1 MLDVETL
8 SAADALGAARPRHIA
23 NRETMAQA
31 ARRVRAAVKVQS
43 LSPAL
48 GLQWANR
55 TYNPSRCP
63 IIADTL
69 RMMLTPWT
77 PDSTLRHLNLWRA

>member
-1 MLDVETL
+1 MGSIETL
-8 SAADALGAARPRHIA
+8 SAADALGATRPRHTA

-31 ARRVRAAVKVQS
+31 ARRVRAAVKAQS
-43 LSPAL
+43 LSPSL
-48 GLQWANR
+48 GILWANR

-77 PDSTLRHLNLWRA
+77 PESNLQHLDLWRA

>member
-8 SAADALGAARPRHIA
+8 SAADALGATRPRHTA

-31 ARRVRAAVKVQS
+31 ARRVRTAVKAQS
-43 LSPAL
+43 LSPGL
-48 GLQWANR
+48 GLLWAGR
-55 TYNPSRCP
+55 VYNPTRCP
-63 IIADTL
+63 IIAETL

>member
-1 MLDVETL
+1 MGSIETL
-8 SAADALGAARPRHIA
+8 SVADALGTTRPRHIA

-31 ARRVRAAVKVQS
+31 ARLLRAAVKAQS
-43 LSPAL
+43 LSPAM

-55 TYNPSRCP
+55 VYNPSRCP
-63 IIADTL
+63 VIADTL

-77 PDSTLRHLNLWRA
+77 PDSNLRHLNLWRA

>member
-8 SAADALGAARPRHIA
+8 SAADALGATRPRHTA

-31 ARRVRAAVKVQS
+31 ARWVRAAVKARS
-43 LSPAL
+43 LPPAL
-48 GLQWANR
+48 GLRWANR
-55 TYNPSRCP
+55 VYNPSRCP
-63 IIADTL
+63 VIADTL

-77 PDSTLRHLNLWRA
+77 PDSNLQHLNLWRA

>member
-8 SAADALGAARPRHIA
+8 SAADALGATRPRHTA

-31 ARRVRAAVKVQS
+31 ARRVRAAVKAQS

-48 GLQWANR
+48 GMLWANR
-55 TYNPSRCP
+55 VYNPTRCP

-77 PDSTLRHLNLWRA
+77 PDSTLQHLNLWRA